1 MRGILLSII
10 VAVVAVP
17 AVLVLAQINNVDTFE
32 RGLRPHVSQG
42 KIGTVPS
49 VIQPQ
54 RKTFRIDGVEY
65 ASWLRGASIEDSP
78 DWVPD
83 QPIPLKF
90 AQLESIARQ
99 QLAKLVTND
108 ASWWSVT
115 SFQLHSIAGR
125 QSLKWYFRVEMKP
138 IWEPGPPG
146 TDPHGD
152 SFCVSIDLAG
162 NPGLI
167 GRKVDENQW
176 MIQR

>member
-17 AVLVLAQINNVDTFE
+17 AFLVLAQMNNVDTFE
-32 RGLRPHVSQG
+32 RTLRPHVSQW
-42 KIGTVPS
+42 KIGSVSS

-54 RKTFRIDGVEY
+54 RKTFQINGVEY
-65 ASWLRGASIEDSP
+65 ASWLQGASIEGSP
-78 DWVPD
+78 DWMPD

-90 AQLESIARQ
+90 AQVESIARQ
-99 QLAKLVTND
+99 ELAKLVTND
-108 ASWWSVT
+108 AHWSVT

-125 QSLKWYFRVEMKP
+125 QALKWYFLVEMQP
-138 IWEPGPPG
+138 FWQPGPAG
-146 TDPHGD
+146 TDLHGD

-167 GRKVDENQW
+167 GRKVGENQW